1 MEYVPTLGPN
11 NHPNVATHT
20 STMEPMGM
28 DFYGFPLPG
37 APRATTVK
45 VTLEVV
51 VLESTTG
58 ARRTAVNVG
67 VKDRLKRLRDKP
79 KPNLAVWNDLLVGG
93 FNTSEKY

>member
-1 MEYVPTLGPN
+1 MEHFPTLDLKN
-11 NHPNVATHT
+11 NPSVAKYT

-28 DFYGFPLPG
+28 DSYGFPLPG
-37 APRATTVK
+37 TPRATTVK

-58 ARRTAVNVG
+58 ALRAFNVG

-79 KPNLAVWNDLLVGG
+79 KPTLAVWNDLL
-93 FNTSEKY
+93 